1 MLTGGE
7 RDVNIVQIYQISFV
21 EEFLMKAAFLTRP
34 ETLILEDLDD
44 PICGDEEVVVE
55 IKASG
60 LCGSDLHYFK
70 DGKVGTNVVTE
81 PHILG
86 HESAGEIVECG
97 KNVNTLRKGD
107 KVTIEPG
114 VPCLRCSH
122 CLTGK
127 YHLCNSI
134 RFLGAPP
141 NHGTFRSLL
150 AHNALFVH
158 KLPEGISYLEGA
170 FVEPFAVAFNAIVK
184 AEVKPG
190 ESILI
195 TGSGTIGLV
204 ILQLARIAGASWI
217 TVADLDEFRLGIASN
232 LGADE
237 VVTRIGEDLEPS
249 KYDCVIEATGDGR
262 IYDCVV
268 GGVKKGGRVVI
279 VGMSNSPATVD
290 FTALLRKEAKLLTV
304 YRYAN
309 YYQPILKLFEAQRL
323 KVEEM
328 VSHRFSLAEIDRAFL
343 TAVDKNQNT
352 LKIMIE

>member
-1 MLTGGE
+1 
-7 RDVNIVQIYQISFV
+7 
-21 EEFLMKAAFLTRP
+21 MKAAFLTKP
-34 ETLILEDLDD
+34 ETLVLEDIED
-44 PICGDEEVVVE
+44 PTCGEDEVIVE

-70 DGKVGTNVVTE
+70 DGKVGTNIVTE

-86 HESAGEIVECG
+86 HESSGEIVECG

-107 KVTIEPG
+107 RVTIEPG
-114 VPCLRCSH
+114 VPCLRCSN
-122 CLTGK
+122 CLVGK
-127 YHLCNSI
+127 YHLCDSI

-141 NHGTFRSLL
+141 NHGTFRRYL

-158 KLPEGISYLEGA
+158 KLSEDISYIEGA

-184 AEVKPG
+184 AGIIPG

-195 TGSGTIGLV
+195 TGAGSIGLV
-204 ILQLARIAGASWI
+204 ILQLAKIAGASWI
-217 TVADLDEFRLGIASN
+217 TVADIDSYRLGLAKK

-237 VVTRIGEDLEPS
+237 VVTKINEEIESS

-262 IYDCVV
+262 VYDRAIDTIM
-268 GGVKKGGRVVI
+268 KGGRIVI

-290 FTALLRKEAKLLTV
+290 FTALLRKEAKILTV

-309 YYQPILKLFEAQRL
+309 YYQPILKLFEARRL
-323 KVEEM
+323 NIEEM
-328 VSHRFSLAEIDRAFL
+328 VSHRFPLDEINRAFL
-343 TAVDKNQNT
+343 TAVDTGQDT
-352 LKIMIE
+352 LKIIIE